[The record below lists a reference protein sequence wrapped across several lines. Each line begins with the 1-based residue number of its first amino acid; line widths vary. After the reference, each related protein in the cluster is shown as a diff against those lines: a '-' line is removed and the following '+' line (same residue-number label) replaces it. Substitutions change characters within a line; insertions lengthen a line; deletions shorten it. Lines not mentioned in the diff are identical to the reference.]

1 MLALF
6 LGICA
11 GVLLGVSD
19 LFAAKTSK
27 FVPSITVARSAF
39 TASTIVAV
47 VLVIVV
53 HSTFTVRDSLIS
65 LCSGALMA
73 IGLALLYEGYKVS
86 SIGLIAPTCA
96 VLLGLVPVVDS
107 IRKGDRPSS
116 WGWMGMALGI
126 IAIGMATYQPGEPGK
141 ARMALLFGAGSG
153 LMFGCAFALFDYT
166 SKASGLTPVLI
177 QRLSAGLIL
186 GAAMLFDKT
195 PGGRAPWIAIHPPA
209 RTLGILTGVAAG
221 LAIACVQLGY
231 RAGSS
236 GPVAVATSQFATVG
250 VVLSVIFEK
259 EKLRRLQ
266 WIGLGC
272 AAIGVG
278 LLAAS

>member
-1 MLALF
+1 MLALVF
-6 LGICA
+6 GISA

-27 FVPSITVARSAF
+27 HVPSITVARSAF
-39 TASTIVAV
+39 TASTIVAIL
-47 VLVIVV
+47 LVIFV
-53 HSTFTVRDSLIS
+53 HSTFTVRDTLIS

-73 IGLALLYEGYKVS
+73 VGLSLLYEGYKVS

-96 VLLGLVPVVDS
+96 VLLGLVPVIDS
-107 IRKGDRPSS
+107 IRKGDRPSM
-116 WGWMGMALGI
+116 WGWSGMALGI
-126 IAIGMATYQPGEPGK
+126 VAIGMATYQPGSPGK
-141 ARMALLFGAGSG
+141 ARTALLFGAGSG

-166 SKASGLTPVLI
+166 SKASGLSPVLI
-177 QRLSAGLIL
+177 QRCSAGVIL
-186 GAAMLFDKT
+186 AGAMLFDRT

-209 RTLGILTGVAAG
+209 RRLGIATGVAAG

-231 RAGSS
+231 RVGSS

-266 WIGLGC
+266 WIGLVC
-272 AAIGVG
+272 AAVGVA